1 MLICRQAFI
10 IMQGEYQ
17 HYRERYPDGYWV
29 FHSTTQE
36 LELNSALSS
45 KLDLPIAQNPIYHVS
60 SALPDFL
67 PETTQFLFRS
77 VLRALIEGQ
86 NPGSIIIAYSP
97 TLHFRVEFEPLPPLS
112 GSWIALHTLLSTAS
126 MEDTSGEASFEII
139 GNPLLGLFSIN
150 TDTHEITLCS
160 QSFHLLRIEENQAI
174 SLEDFWGMFKTDAS
188 LDSAKAWLNERN
200 RRTSSISVDLNTQ
213 SESSNWLQLSLWS
226 STKHQEM
233 VSGSLVEINRL
244 KKAEE
249 QLSLVLKGS
258 QDGWF
263 DWDLVLDTAEYS
275 QGWVQ
280 LLGYQPSELPKS
292 IDNWK
297 QLAEPS
303 QIDNIHHQLIS
314 LFKSEQSVGEL
325 NFRLRHKDGHYRE
338 IVSRALMIRKNERV
352 VRVLGSNRDVTAQKL
367 DLEARKQQSDRLWIQ
382 QQFLHSVL
390 SSMNEKVLVVNNQ
403 GIFSE
408 VLEQNGMM
416 KEQGHA
422 ILVGRA
428 IHDVFQSSTAELFE
442 NALNTVIQGKEV
454 AEIEYQMDLSDH
466 PQWLGARLTPF
477 SDQNGQIAGAV
488 VVIRDI
494 TEVKVREAEMLAS
507 KIAAEK
513 ANQAKS
519 EFLANMSHEIRTPL
533 NGIIGFSELL
543 AETPLN
549 NQQKSFMSTITTSA
563 KTLLD
568 LINDVLDFSKIEA
581 GKLDLSI
588 EAVSLVDILRQA
600 IDVVS
605 FPARK
610 KNLKL
615 NLDSSIFTHFLLL
628 DSLRLRQ
635 VLINLLG
642 NAIKFTEDGSVTLS
656 SKILIDNA
664 DHQIIRF
671 SVIDTGIGI
680 SEENKKKLFQAYT
693 QADTSITKKYGG
705 TGLGLVISNKILSKM
720 DSKLEMESQI
730 GIGSTFSFE
739 ITVSKGAP
747 LDNMVLVSEL
757 KTVRNGKIPG
767 SPLILVAED
776 SSINFQLAFA
786 LLNKFIEKPRVIQA
800 ENGLIALEKTI
811 ELNPDLILMDI
822 QMPEMDGYE
831 STQRIRALAEYRD
844 VPIVA
849 VTAAALVDE
858 RQKCMDA
865 GMNECITKPIQ
876 ADILKLTLHHFLEE
890 RVSSSLK

>member
-1 MLICRQAFI
+1 
-10 IMQGEYQ
+10 
-17 HYRERYPDGYWV
+17 
-29 FHSTTQE
+29 
-36 LELNSALSS
+36 
-45 KLDLPIAQNPIYHVS
+45 
-60 SALPDFL
+60 
-67 PETTQFLFRS
+67 
-77 VLRALIEGQ
+77 
-86 NPGSIIIAYSP
+86 
-97 TLHFRVEFEPLPPLS
+97 
-112 GSWIALHTLLSTAS
+112 
-126 MEDTSGEASFEII
+126 
-139 GNPLLGLFSIN
+139 
-150 TDTHEITLCS
+150 
-160 QSFHLLRIEENQAI
+160 
-174 SLEDFWGMFKTDAS
+174 
-188 LDSAKAWLNERN
+188 
-200 RRTSSISVDLNTQ
+200 
-213 SESSNWLQLSLWS
+213 
-226 STKHQEM
+226 
-233 VSGSLVEINRL
+233 
-244 KKAEE
+244 
-249 QLSLVLKGS
+249 
-258 QDGWF
+258 
-263 DWDLVLDTAEYS
+263 
-275 QGWVQ
+275 
-280 LLGYQPSELPKS
+280 
-292 IDNWK
+292 
-297 QLAEPS
+297 
-303 QIDNIHHQLIS
+303 
-314 LFKSEQSVGEL
+314 
-325 NFRLRHKDGHYRE
+325 
-338 IVSRALMIRKNERV
+338 
-352 VRVLGSNRDVTAQKL
+352 
-367 DLEARKQQSDRLWIQ
+367 
-382 QQFLHSVL
+382 
-390 SSMNEKVLVVNNQ
+390 
-403 GIFSE
+403 
-408 VLEQNGMM
+408 
-416 KEQGHA
+416 
-422 ILVGRA
+422 
-428 IHDVFQSSTAELFE
+428 
-442 NALNTVIQGKEV
+442 
-454 AEIEYQMDLSDH
+454 
-466 PQWLGARLTPF
+466 
-477 SDQNGQIAGAV
+477 
-488 VVIRDI
+488 
-494 TEVKVREAEMLAS
+494 
-507 KIAAEK
+507 
-513 ANQAKS
+513 
-519 EFLANMSHEIRTPL
+519 MSHEIRTPL

-664 DHQIIRF
+664 DHQILRF
-671 SVIDTGIGI
+671 SVLDTGIGI

-858 RQKCMDA
+858 RQKCIDA